1 MSKLVIVGTVAFDAL
16 ETPFGKTDKILG
28 GSASYIGLSASQFKV
43 ESAIVSVV
51 GGDFPQSYLDIFSNR
66 GIDISSIEIIKKGK
80 TFFWS
85 GRYHNNR
92 NNRDTLV
99 TELNVLENFQPIVPE
114 SYKDAKILVLGN
126 LHPAVQSSV
135 LDQMEEAST
144 LVILDTMNF
153 WMDHTLDALIEVIKR
168 VDVITINYEEARQLT
183 GEHSLVVAAKTIHAM
198 GPEYVV
204 IKKGEHGALLFNEG
218 RMFSAPAM
226 PLESV
231 FDPTGA
237 GDTFAGGF
245 AGFLSQSEN
254 VNFESMKKAV
264 IYGSTLASFCVEK
277 FGTERLESLKQEEI
291 SQRLKAFKELTQ
303 FEIELTS

>member
-1 MSKLVIVGTVAFDAL
+1 
-16 ETPFGKTDKILG
+16 
-28 GSASYIGLSASQFKV
+28 
-43 ESAIVSVV
+43 
-51 GGDFPQSYLDIFSNR
+51 
-66 GIDISSIEIIKKGK
+66 
-80 TFFWS
+80 
-85 GRYHNNR
+85 
-92 NNRDTLV
+92 
-99 TELNVLENFQPIVPE
+99 
-114 SYKDAKILVLGN
+114 
-126 LHPAVQSSV
+126 
-135 LDQMEEAST
+135 
-144 LVILDTMNF
+144 MNF

-168 VDVITINYEEARQLT
+168 VDVITINDEEARQLT